1 MGQERSQLEQKAILL
16 GRELKNAK
24 STAKGSQTLQRE
36 VERLREEN
44 TSQVNALRAVMKEK
58 EELAGQMELMRAQ
71 VIRG

>member
-16 GRELKNAK
+16 GGELKNAK